1 MRPWDNYFWWAEL
14 DGFPQRSVVIPLEWP
29 LARARPAEA
38 EGVIGENNRIRIR
51 SSTSKVTVWLSPEMV
66 DFQQRV
72 YVTING
78 KEVGQQVEISLDAL
92 LEDVR
97 TRGDRQHPFWA
108 KVGL

>member
-1 MRPWDNYFWWAEL
+1 M
-14 DGFPQRSVVIPLEWP
+14 
-29 LARARPAEA
+29 ARARPAET
-38 EGVIGENNRIRIR
+38 EGIISENNRIRIR

-66 DFQQRV
+66 DFQQRI

-78 KEVGQQVEISLDAL
+78 REMGQQVEVSLDVL

-97 TRGDRQHPFWA
+97 TRCDRQHPFWA